1 MPYGIAGKNPAEMLS
16 GLFGQNFLLILFLIL
31 IIFLM
36 ENQSVFKE
44 GISTLNSKIG
54 SFRSMLDAVS
64 ATVSALQAVVDA
76 PSAVLN
82 PAPVVE

>member
-1 MPYGIAGKNPAEMLS
+1 MSADNNKLEAFS
-16 GLFGQNFLLILFLIL
+16 GLFGQNFVLILFLIL
-31 IIFLM
+31 IVFLM
-36 ENQSVFKE
+36 ENQSFFKE
-44 GISTLNSKIG
+44 GIATLNGKIN

-82 PAPVVE
+82 PAK

>member
-1 MPYGIAGKNPAEMLS
+1 MPYSAEGSELERLS

-31 IIFLM
+31 IVFLM
-36 ENQSVFKE
+36 ENQSVFKQ
-44 GISTLNSKIG
+44 GIASLNGKIA

-76 PSAVLN
+76 PGAILN
-82 PAPVVE
+82 PAPEQ